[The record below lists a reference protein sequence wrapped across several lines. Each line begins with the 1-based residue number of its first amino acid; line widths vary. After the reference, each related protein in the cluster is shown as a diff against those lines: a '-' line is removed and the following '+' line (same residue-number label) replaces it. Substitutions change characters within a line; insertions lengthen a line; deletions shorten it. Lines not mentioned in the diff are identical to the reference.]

1 MSAAADALK
10 EQGNKAFKNGDFAAA
25 EEFYTQAVQKFSRN
39 PLLFT
44 NRANARLK
52 LQRWEGAVNDC
63 LKSIEISN
71 AASAGRAQ
79 NHKAYYFL
87 AQAQL
92 SLHHPNEALSSAL
105 TAYEQVRE
113 PAPTTKTSPKDLETF
128 SAFVLTCKKAK
139 FAVRDR
145 DRERRQGGLRAEFE
159 DTLERNKQRDLDEV
173 SRCLQT
179 GEMGQVEAY
188 ERNQEIL
195 SNFEIKCQELR
206 SVFALADP
214 ANHKPREIPDHLVDM
229 ITFEPMHDPVM
240 TRNGHSYERATIYE
254 HLKRS
259 KTDPLT
265 REPLTI
271 EELRPNFGLKAAC
284 DEFWESGA
292 SDWIIDW

>member
-1 MSAAADALK
+1 V
-10 EQGNKAFKNGDFAAA
+10 
-25 EEFYTQAVQKFSRN
+25 TR
-39 PLLFT
+39 
-44 NRANARLK
+44 
-52 LQRWEGAVNDC
+52 
-63 LKSIEISN
+63 SN
-71 AASAGRAQ
+71 ETRTDRRTS
-79 NHKAYYFL
+79 

-173 SRCLQT
+173 SRFLQT

-195 SNFEIKCQELR
+195 LHFESKCGELR

-229 ITFEPMHDPVM
+229 VC
-240 TRNGHSYERATIYE
+240 G
-254 HLKRS
+254 
-259 KTDPLT
+259 
-265 REPLTI
+265 
-271 EELRPNFGLKAAC
+271 C
-284 DEFWESGA
+284 
-292 SDWIIDW
+292 